1 MIVQIGLPILL
12 LAALVV
18 AYLSAKTWGWGH
30 VSLGLAL
37 FFATL
42 GFLVLG
48 AETLRIHA
56 VLRKQVQDRETR
68 LAQVAAQDAA
78 LIRGTDD
85 PQIINQLA
93 AAELTVPEG
102 AEEIPGINELRHQT
116 HLVTRIRGR
125 VWREVAPA
133 GPPDAQTFAVKVRV
147 AAPDPHGIA
156 EGTLVYAFLTGPAP
170 SAQQPQGASF
180 LGEFRVV
187 GDATGPELTLV
198 PVMNWAPTDA
208 EVARLAAAVQ
218 ARAPWELYEAM
229 PVDRHDI
236 FAGMTEEQLRQI
248 LPPQSVEEYIRQG
261 TEAKP
266 DDDEWHRVG
275 YDADGNRLGI
285 ENWDKAVTFRYE
297 RQLRDYGFLFH
308 ELAQRRTELIADIAA
323 VKQDTERLNAAL
335 VSAKQLEQYRIEEK
349 RKLQHDL
356 AGMQRDLAAIE
367 QLQTQVEQQLT
378 NARQAL
384 TTFLA
389 DNNRLV
395 GELARLQQ
403 VSAERINLTSQPLA
417 AP

>member
-30 VSLGLAL
+30 VSLVLAL
-37 FFATL
+37 FFASL

-56 VLRKQVQDRETR
+56 VLRKQVQDREAR
-68 LAQVAAQDAA
+68 LAQVEAQNEA
-78 LIRGTDD
+78 LVTGSDD

-93 AAELTVPEG
+93 AAELTVPED
-102 AEEIPGINELRHQT
+102 AEEIPGINELRHQL

-125 VWREVAPA
+125 VWRDVAPV
-133 GPPDAQTFAVKVRV
+133 GPPDAQTLAVKVRV

-156 EGTLVYAFLTGPAP
+156 KDTIVYAFLAGPAP
-170 SAQQPQGASF
+170 SAQQPQAASYI
-180 LGEFRVV
+180 GEFHIA
-187 GDATGPELTLV
+187 DAAGQELTLV
-198 PVMNWAPTDA
+198 PVMNWSANDA
-208 EVARLAAAVQ
+208 EVTRLAAAV
-218 ARAPWELYEAM
+218 RVSWELYETM
-229 PVDRHDI
+229 PVDQHEI

-261 TEAKP
+261 AEAKP
-266 DDDEWHRVG
+266 DDDQWHRVG
-275 YDADGNRLGI
+275 YDADGNRLGP

-308 ELAQRRTELIADIAA
+308 ELAQRRTGLLAEIAA
-323 VKQDTERLNAAL
+323 VTQDTQRLNTAL
-335 VSAKQLEQYRIEEK
+335 ASAKQLEQYRLDEK
-349 RKLQHDL
+349 RKLEHDA
-356 AGMQRDLAAIE
+356 AGLKRDLAAIRR
-367 QLQTQVEQQLT
+367 LQGQVEQQLK

-395 GELARLQQ
+395 GELARMQQ
-403 VSAERINLTSQPLA
+403 VAADQINLTSQPVG